1 MKLSGSDLSRIVMAL
16 RFTRETHERRL
27 VTIDEDH
34 DDWPDLQEDIQG
46 LKDTEQ
52 KVVQLYR
59 AEHGDAVSL

>member
-1 MKLSGSDLSRIVMAL
+1 MKLSGSDLSRIVAAL

-27 VTIDEDH
+27 TTIDEDH
-34 DDWPDLQEDIQG
+34 DEWADLREDIQA

-59 AEHGDAVSL
+59 SEHGDAVVL